1 MIARTVI
8 AMRRAVGRCWYSS
21 PGGAAGCVLL
31 EWAARRATRRTLTL
45 AARRIVA
52 AHWPSAEGG
61 CPVCVLPDCQAF
73 RTAVAYLD
81 LIGDDYLP
89 LPAAP
94 GGRLLPAASTVVA
107 VRAAD
112 AGVVHGEGPAA
123 ARSGVPTE

>member
-1 MIARTVI
+1 MIARTVV
-8 AMRRAVGRCWYSS
+8 AMRRAVERCWYSS
-21 PGGAAGCVLL
+21 PGGAECVLL

-45 AARRIVA
+45 AARRTVA

-89 LPAAP
+89 VHQ
-94 GGRLLPAASTVVA
+94 GGS
-107 VRAAD
+107 
-112 AGVVHGEGPAA
+112 A
-123 ARSGVPTE
+123 ARYGSAGSGLSSRNARIASR